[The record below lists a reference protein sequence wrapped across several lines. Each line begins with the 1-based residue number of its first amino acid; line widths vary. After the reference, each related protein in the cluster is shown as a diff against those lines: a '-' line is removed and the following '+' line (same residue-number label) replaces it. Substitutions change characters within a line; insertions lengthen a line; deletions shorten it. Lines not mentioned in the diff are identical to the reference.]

1 MLYDKLWDI
10 AGHADWRLMSVE
22 YEALAAGGFVVAAV
36 LIWNGIRK
44 RKRIRRIETQL
55 EKMQKEI
62 SLLKIPESRRLL
74 TELNVKSTEK
84 IEPPETA

>member
-1 MLYDKLWDI
+1 MLYEKLWDI
-10 AGHADWRLMSVE
+10 AVRTDWRLIGVE
-22 YEALAAGGFVVAAV
+22 YQALAAGGFVVAAV

-62 SLLKIPESRRLL
+62 SLLQLQESRRLM
-74 TELNVKSTEK
+74 TDLNVKSK
-84 IEPPETA
+84 IEPKGESAF